1 MKATIQ
7 AILYSSLL
15 AFLAAATPAFADTI
29 DDFTVTYDS
38 TILTFSLPS
47 SPKVDG
53 TINSNIFFI
62 DNVPLLLNGRALT
75 AMSVDFFLAR
85 SGGGLEVEPLYIP
98 SLVAAQL
105 FTGSIDAPTFTT
117 GTFATSP
124 TYFGPPA
131 IITISE
137 ATSSVPES
145 GSIALFGTG
154 VLCLIGEIRRRFSF

>member
-1 MKATIQ
+1 MKAAVQ
-7 AILYSSLL
+7 AILYSLLL
-15 AFLAAATPAFADTI
+15 ACLAGTIPAFADTI
-29 DDFTVTYDS
+29 DNFTVTYDS

-62 DNVPLLLNGRALT
+62 DNVPLLLNGSALT

-98 SLVAAQL
+98 TLVAAQL
-105 FTGSIDAPTFTT
+105 FTGSIDTPTFEI
-117 GTFATSP
+117 GTFPILPFSP
-124 TYFGPPA
+124 PGT
-131 IITISE
+131 ITISE
-137 ATSSVPES
+137 ATSSVPEP

-154 VLCLIGEIRRRFSF
+154 VLCLMGEIRRRFSF